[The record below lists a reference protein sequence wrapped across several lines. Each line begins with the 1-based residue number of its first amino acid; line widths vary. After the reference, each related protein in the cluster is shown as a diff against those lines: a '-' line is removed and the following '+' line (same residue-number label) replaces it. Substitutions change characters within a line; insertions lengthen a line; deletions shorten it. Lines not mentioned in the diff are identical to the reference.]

1 MEEKSTPFDF
11 TEIDQID
18 LADPRELEAI
28 AKDFDNIFFQH
39 YTLPPHAS
47 HHEETDSNKFESDLF
62 EDAGTASTID
72 ATETFSDDLDL
83 GPQIVWVISIENEQ
97 DDDSPD
103 SGQSNLII
111 DMDGIV
117 FSGDFDMYWK
127 DAYGVNSD
135 EEADWKESKYST
147 DSLAIEQLYLDHPE
161 ISGNLFPSDEEII
174 DIIRH
179 PPVVLADKA
188 ESLQD
193 GLYLLHGGILATGD
207 SPVSEVGFILSNSIR
222 FETPIRSIGE
232 RLGESLTFS
241 TTFSNLEPDT
251 SYYYKTFATNQS
263 GESQSSIKRFKT
275 KASNQW
281 QGNTIDLGA
290 GWKSSEWFG
299 SFLPYSNDWIYH
311 EGLGWAYVVPDGEQG
326 IWIWTHYFNWQWT
339 QSGTWPFLFRNEIG
353 NWMYFVKRING
364 EPIFFNYEAG
374 RYQLSPTPS
383 P

>member
-1 MEEKSTPFDF
+1 MGIPVFNLTALQVASLSDKGVSSSSPGNYAVVFITDPMSLTTSQELEPAISDVLGKWDFSPDAFDSIPVTLVNFDNYFISQNFQPVGFIEEDIENPNPEPFDF

-193 GLYLLHGGILATGD
+193 GLYLVQGEILATGD

-232 RLGESLTFS
+232 RLG
-241 TTFSNLEPDT
+241 
-251 SYYYKTFATNQS
+251 
-263 GESQSSIKRFKT
+263 
-275 KASNQW
+275 
-281 QGNTIDLGA
+281 
-290 GWKSSEWFG
+290 
-299 SFLPYSNDWIYH
+299 
-311 EGLGWAYVVPDGEQG
+311 
-326 IWIWTHYFNWQWT
+326 
-339 QSGTWPFLFRNEIG
+339 
-353 NWMYFVKRING
+353 
-364 EPIFFNYEAG
+364 
-374 RYQLSPTPS
+374 
-383 P
+383 